1 MRRLVSLLLV
11 LVLVPVC
18 AGAELTA
25 WFLDVGQGDC
35 TVIVCD
41 GETMV
46 IDGGPAGSSQK
57 VYSFLRE
64 TLGTERIRYV
74 VSTHPHEDHIGG
86 LVSALSAAPA
96 DLILSPVREWNT
108 RKFSQLMNY
117 ARKSG
122 TPVDVPETGDRFELG
137 GATVTVLH
145 CWPESVEVYGKDVN
159 DMSVVIRIDYGKTS
173 LIVAGDAEETA
184 EYMMLDTGL
193 PLKADVLRVAHHGS
207 SYSSTVPFLK
217 AVSPEYAVISC
228 GEGND
233 YGHPHKRVLKELNRL
248 DVKLYRTDLQG
259 TIRCVSDGETVS
271 FATERRSADGEEEA
285 LLF

>member
-18 AGAELTA
+18 SGAELTA

-86 LVSALSAAPA
+86 LASVLNAAPA

-108 RKFSQLMNY
+108 RKFSQLMSY
-117 ARKSG
+117 ARKAG
-122 TPVDVPETGDRFELG
+122 TPVDVPETGDSFVLG
-137 GATVTVLH
+137 GAVVTVLH
-145 CWPESVEVYGKDVN
+145 CWPESVEVYEKDVN

-184 EYMMLDTGL
+184 EYMMLDSGL

-207 SYSSTVPFLK
+207 TYSSTVPFLK
-217 AVSPEYAVISC
+217 AVSPAYAVISC
-228 GEGND
+228 GGGND
-233 YGHPHKRVLKELNRL
+233 YGHPHKRVLRELGKL

-259 TIRCVSDGETVS
+259 TIRCVSDGEQVS
-271 FATERRSADGEEEA
+271 FAVERRSADGEEG